1 MQEHHNAES
10 NLCVVLLLF
19 FEPGRKILVRI
30 SWILRVIWCT
40 IKIEK

>member
-1 MQEHHNAES
+1 MQRVI
-10 NLCVVLLLF
+10 CVVLLLF

-40 IKIEK
+40 IKIEKRVRAE